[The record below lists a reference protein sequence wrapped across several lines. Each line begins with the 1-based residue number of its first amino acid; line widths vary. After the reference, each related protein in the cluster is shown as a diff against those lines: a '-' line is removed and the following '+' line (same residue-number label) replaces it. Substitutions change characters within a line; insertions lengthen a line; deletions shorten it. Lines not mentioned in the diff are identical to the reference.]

1 MAEFNIVKWLK
12 NRIGY
17 DVPTDKVEVI
27 VMERGL
33 QNVTDY
39 AELTQKDKDLLLAD
53 VLFLLLTSATQTASK
68 SWQSGGTTMTIGSQ
82 MLTGKAEFYNM
93 MTGIYEKYNDPKLN
107 IAESLNTGYAQWL
120 E

>member
-17 DVPTDKVEVI
+17 EIPTEKTEVI
-27 VMERGL
+27 ILERGL

-39 AELTQKDKDLLLAD
+39 SELTQKDKDLLLAD

-68 SWQSGGTTMTIGSQ
+68 SWSSGGTSMSIGAQ
-82 MLTGKAEFYNM
+82 MLTGKSEFYNM
-93 MTGIYEKYNDPKLN
+93 MMGIYKKYDDPKLS
-107 IAESLNTGYAQWL
+107 IAETLGGGVQWL

>member
-17 DVPTDKVEVI
+17 DVSTEKVEII

-39 AELTQKDKDLLLAD
+39 TELTQKDKDLLLAD

-68 SWQSGGTTMTIGSQ
+68 SWQSGSESRSIGAQ
-82 MLTGKAEFYNM
+82 MLTGKAQFYDM
-93 MTGIYEKYNDPKLN
+93 MYGIYKTYDDPKLN
-107 IAESLNTGYAQWL
+107 IAESLGGGAQWL

>member
-17 DVPTDKVEVI
+17 EVSTEKVEII

-68 SWQSGGTTMTIGSQ
+68 SWQSGGTTMSIGAQ

>member
-17 DVPTDKVEVI
+17 EVSTEKVEII

-68 SWQSGGTTMTIGSQ
+68 SWQSGGATMSIGAQ
-82 MLTGKAEFYNM
+82 MLTGKERFYDM
-93 MTGIYEKYNDPKLN
+93 MMGIYKTYDDPKFD
-107 IAESLNTGYAQWL
+107 IAESLGGYAQWL

>member
-17 DVPTDKVEVI
+17 DVPTDKVEII

-93 MTGIYEKYNDPKLN
+93 MKGIYEKYDDPKLN
-107 IAESLNTGYAQWL
+107 IAESLGGGVQWL

>member
-68 SWQSGGTTMTIGSQ
+68 SWQSGGTTMSIGAQ

-93 MTGIYEKYNDPKLN
+93 MTGIYEMYNDPKLN